1 MILSLLLQAAVP
13 VACPTPAAPLPAAMA
28 GWRAPVQATA
38 GRELAIGRAA
48 RVSLEPVTAVRFAAA
63 PERSGKPGDRGG
75 TYAFRIASAGTYR
88 VALDSAAWVDVV
100 GGGKPV
106 ALAAHGHGDR
116 CAGIRKMVD
125 YRLTPGRYVLQL
137 SGTAQPAAVVMVARI
152 G

>member
-1 MILSLLLQAAVP
+1 MMLSLLLQAAVP

-28 GWRAPVQATA
+28 GRSAPVQAAA

-48 RVSLEPVTAVRFAAA
+48 RVSLAPTATVRFAAA
-63 PERSGKPGDRGG
+63 PERAGKPGDRGG
-75 TYAFRIASAGTYR
+75 AYAFRIASAGMYR

-100 GGGKPV
+100 GGGKPI
-106 ALAAHGHGDR
+106 ASAAHGHGNR
-116 CAGIRKMVD
+116 CTGIRKMVD

-137 SGTAQPAAVVMVARI
+137 SGATQPAAVVMVARF